1 MYYCCEKC
9 TMAPA
14 ELEPYTSE
22 SEVGKL
28 TTEPKMNYFL
38 DVMHIFKPLY
48 FPSVWSLGKPP
59 KER

>member
-14 ELEPYTSE
+14 ELEQYTSE
-22 SEVGKL
+22 SEVDKL

>member
-14 ELEPYTSE
+14 ELEPYTSG

-28 TTEPKMNYFL
+28 TTEPKMNYFP

-48 FPSVWSLGKPP
+48 FPSVWSLGKLP

>member
-1 MYYCCEKC
+1 
-9 TMAPA
+9 MAPA
-14 ELEPYTSE
+14 ELEPYTSG

-28 TTEPKMNYFL
+28 TTEPKMNYFP